1 MINKIKISN
10 IIMLNLFLKCLYEF
24 LPSKNSAHNLF
35 RNMSVKQ
42 QKKQLKVEKGCLW
55 RLEIKEGRGGDRCFS
70 L

>member
-1 MINKIKISN
+1 MYLEDVGSGFKST
-10 IIMLNLFLKCLYEF
+10 EF